1 MPHCHRGGG
10 GVRWNILSEEKLD
23 CVGALAALHSRLEHE
38 EKGGKKKEKRGILS
52 LYIPPEQPGVH
63 SVSQQKG
70 KNWICNSYIFSATL
84 IVCVCSLG
92 EGYLLLLHLLL
103 ALDTICVTNGAKG
116 ETHQHA
122 APNHHHHLSSPSP
135 PLPCFLLSEQR
146 NTDEGRGCHEL

>member
-70 KNWICNSYIFSATL
+70 KNWICNSYIF
-84 IVCVCSLG
+84 VVVCSLG

-122 APNHHHHLSSPSP
+122 PHHHHLLSSPSSPLP
-135 PLPCFLLSEQR
+135 PLRAEEHR
-146 NTDEGRGCHEL
+146 RGERMSRTLRV

>member
-10 GVRWNILSEEKLD
+10 GGGFGGISSVRRSWTVWELWLLCIHGWNI
-23 CVGALAALHSRLEHE
+23 
-38 EKGGKKKEKRGILS
+38 KKKGEKKKKRGILS

-70 KNWICNSYIFSATL
+70 KNWICNSYIF
-84 IVCVCSLG
+84 VVVCSLG

-122 APNHHHHLSSPSP
+122 APHHHHLLSSPSSPLP
-135 PLPCFLLSEQR
+135 PLRAEEHR
-146 NTDEGRGCHEL
+146 RGERMSRTLRV

>member
-70 KNWICNSYIFSATL
+70 KNWICNSYIF
-84 IVCVCSLG
+84 VVVCSLG

-122 APNHHHHLSSPSP
+122 APHHHHLLSSPSSPLP
-135 PLPCFLLSEQR
+135 PLRAEEHR
-146 NTDEGRGCHEL
+146 RGERMSRTLRV

>member
-1 MPHCHRGGG
+1 M
-10 GVRWNILSEEKLD
+10 
-23 CVGALAALHSRLEHE
+23 GALAALHSRLEHE

-122 APNHHHHLSSPSP
+122 PPPTTTTSF
-135 PLPCFLLSEQR
+135 PLPLPRFLLSEQR

>member
-38 EKGGKKKEKRGILS
+38 EKGKKKKKKRGILS

-63 SVSQQKG
+63 SVSKKEKIGFVILIFLLLFVRWGRDTCSSCTCCLHWTPFVLQMEPKG
-70 KNWICNSYIFSATL
+70 KP
-84 IVCVCSLG
+84 
-92 EGYLLLLHLLL
+92 
-103 ALDTICVTNGAKG
+103 TNMLPP
-116 ETHQHA
+116 TTTT
-122 APNHHHHLSSPSP
+122 SF
-135 PLPCFLLSEQR
+135 PLPLPRFLLSEQR

>member
-1 MPHCHRGGG
+1 MPHCHRGGGG

-38 EKGGKKKEKRGILS
+38 EKGKKKKKKRGILS

-70 KNWICNSYIFSATL
+70 KNWICNSYIF
-84 IVCVCSLG
+84 VVVCSLG

-122 APNHHHHLSSPSP
+122 APHHHHLLSSPSSPLP
-135 PLPCFLLSEQR
+135 PLRAEEHR
-146 NTDEGRGCHEL
+146 RGERMSRTLRV